1 MSLSFSYEALVG
13 PHRHS
18 NLYQEARSQI
28 ISLVQIKCDKV
39 LLMNSEKITK
49 LLSSGKQAYQDAYGR
64 IVQARVLGAAN
75 GDKANEG
82 GGEVDVDNE
91 KHSQKPIPP
100 WSLVDI
106 HKAGIK
112 AGQEVFEKNI
122 KAAGLPWVGP
132 GDDRYDFQL
141 YSCLQWS
148 KKQFDKLQVCSV
160 LMASL
165 SCLLDLHLHALHCK
179 PYV

>member
-1 MSLSFSYEALVG
+1 
-13 PHRHS
+13 
-18 NLYQEARSQI
+18 
-28 ISLVQIKCDKV
+28 
-39 LLMNSEKITK
+39 MNSEKITR

-64 IVQARVLGAAN
+64 IVQARVLGASK
-75 GDKANEG
+75 GDKAKEG

-91 KHSQKPIPP
+91 KHRQKPIPP